1 MIRLLCLLALLPF
14 MAACVPSE
22 GGVVTSSAG
31 AAAVVDSCD
40 GDDECAVMV
49 ADRPNEVLYFAP
61 GASWAAGPLYTV
73 PWEPTYMLPYRV
85 RYYNG
90 WGGTVVTNTVWRD
103 VAVRRGWNR
112 SVVVANVAPRGVM
125 PFRGNP
131 SIRLSDGRS
140 IAYNNRHS
148 AVHQVRLNQGR
159 QYPSVPNRSY
169 GTPPARPP
177 VHAGVTP
184 RPPQHTAPP
193 SRPPQHTAPP
203 SRPPP
208 RTTPPPSRP
217 PQHVTA
223 PPRPAP
229 APRPAPPPRRNCGGY
244 GQPKC

>member
-1 MIRLLCLLALLPF
+1 MIRVLGVAAFVLLFLAG
-14 MAACVPSE
+14 CVSD
-22 GGVVTSSAG
+22 GGGPVTSSAYG
-31 AAAVVDSCD
+31 PAVVESCG

-112 SVVVANVAPRGVM
+112 SVVVAHNAPRGVM

-159 QYPSVPNRSY
+159 NF
-169 GTPPARPP
+169 TPRPP

-184 RPPQHTAPP
+184 RHTAPPQHTRPPQHTTP
-193 SRPPQHTAPP
+193 SRPPTRTTAPP

-208 RTTPPPSRP
+208 RATPPQRP
-217 PQHVTA
+217 PQHVTT
-223 PPRPAP
+223 PRP
-229 APRPAPPPRRNCGGY
+229 APRPAPPPQRRNCGGHN
-244 GQPKC
+244 QPKC